1 MGTWKTKP
9 CSPNNVGMRH
19 ILRLPTLFAII
30 TVIALLSAGVWSF
43 AYRAALGQLNER
55 AELDLALASD
65 RLTGHLLQYRELAV
79 VLSEHPVL
87 RELLAEGGDTARAE
101 AVLLS
106 MADKTG
112 ARSIELVGRN
122 GEVLATSSE
131 DRSDIDTTRNP
142 LARALNG
149 ALGTANRVTPAESGL
164 PQRLFSFAA
173 PIFDHLGPP
182 VGAVIVEVDIWLF
195 EQNWPTSEV
204 ALYFSDANGRVFVSN
219 RSELVLAEPWS
230 DEGFV
235 NYDVVTPWTGQT
247 IWRLDGGPYLPQ
259 KALYLERDL
268 PIVGL
273 TGAILADVSQ
283 ATSTALLQASVLAAI
298 SLVFATIFVLAAER
312 RRALSEKLEFEA
324 AANARLEIR
333 VKERTQALSE
343 ANVNLR
349 REVTERKEAEAAL
362 RTAQAELVQAGK
374 LTALGKMSAGISHEL
389 NQPLMAIRSFADNG
403 VLLADKGDQGAARD
417 NLTRV
422 SELARRMGRIIKNL
436 RAFARQE
443 SEPIGDVDLVK
454 VVDEALEVCGAS
466 ITGGD
471 VTLCWD
477 RPQAPV
483 MVRGGEVRL
492 QQVVVNLVSN
502 GVDAM
507 VGCATRHLK
516 IALEDLGD
524 TVVLSVCDTGP
535 GLEEP
540 ERVFDPFYSTKQVG
554 GEDGMGLGLSI
565 SYGLVQSFGGA
576 IRGQNHPQG
585 GAIFTVE
592 LNAARPGETI

>member
-1 MGTWKTKP
+1 
-9 CSPNNVGMRH
+9 MRH